1 VDTLRFELGKREDP
15 AAGIVDVVNIVV
27 NGRNLVDILREL
39 ELPFAAREGNLD
51 LAGSYVGLP
60 PEEIFLP
67 SSRLLGDPAIYYDYD
82 YLDGKIAILGCGCG
96 EVDCWPFRVR
106 VTLREDAVIWSDFE
120 QPHRREWRY
129 DELLPFVFD
138 RTQYLSALSQE
149 SG

>member
-1 VDTLRFELGKREDP
+1 MDTLRFELGERRSGRRDRRC
-15 AAGIVDVVNIVV
+15 GRLVV
-27 NGRNLVDILREL
+27 NGRNLVDILREV

-60 PEEIFLP
+60 PKRSFCP
-67 SSRLLGDPAIYYDYD
+67 PHVYSAIYYDHD
-82 YLDGKIAILGCGCG
+82 CLDGKVAILGCGCG
-96 EVDCWPFRVR
+96 EVGCWPFRVR

-129 DELLPFVFD
+129 DELGPFVFD

-149 SG
+149 PG